1 MTDMNKPIQNFKQML
16 QEAADCL
23 HGRNLNEAS
32 ALAQEVIRLS
42 KASGD
47 YETYT
52 RALNT
57 LGVIQATLGNEG
69 EAMDCYLAGLKQHVH
84 TIWISTH
91 IYFITISAA
100 AIRNTVITQLPFT
113 IFYCPR
119 KNWNPRSVSTTNATH
134 SGAWSTA

>member
-16 QEAADCL
+16 QEAAVCL

-57 LGVIQATLGNEG
+57 LGVIQQLSATRE
-69 EAMDCYLAGLKQHVH
+69 KPW
-84 TIWISTH
+84 T
-91 IYFITISAA
+91 
-100 AIRNTVITQLPFT
+100 AILLV
-113 IFYCPR
+113 
-119 KNWNPRSVSTTNATH
+119 
-134 SGAWSTA
+134 